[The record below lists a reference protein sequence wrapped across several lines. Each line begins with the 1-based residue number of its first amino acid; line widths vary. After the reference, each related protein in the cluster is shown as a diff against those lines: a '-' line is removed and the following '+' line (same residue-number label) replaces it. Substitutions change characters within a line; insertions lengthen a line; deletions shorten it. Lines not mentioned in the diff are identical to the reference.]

1 MYTYKTQSQSVFV
14 IKVQKEDKLVFKVIG
29 HIFLF
34 NLFFVFY
41 SITFFCLSNNLNEI
55 RRDYIFSL
63 EDRQKK
69 EKRKSL

>member
-34 NLFFVFY
+34 NLFLFFLQHYVFLF
-41 SITFFCLSNNLNEI
+41 I
-55 RRDYIFSL
+55 
-63 EDRQKK
+63 K
-69 EKRKSL
+69 

>member
-34 NLFFVFY
+34 NLFL
-41 SITFFCLSNNLNEI
+41 FFTAL
-55 RRDYIFSL
+55 RFSVY
-63 EDRQKK
+63 QII
-69 EKRKSL
+69 

>member
-1 MYTYKTQSQSVFV
+1 MYTFKTKSQSVFV

-34 NLFFVFY
+34 NFFFFY
-41 SITFFCLSNNLNEI
+41 SITFFCLSNNLNEM